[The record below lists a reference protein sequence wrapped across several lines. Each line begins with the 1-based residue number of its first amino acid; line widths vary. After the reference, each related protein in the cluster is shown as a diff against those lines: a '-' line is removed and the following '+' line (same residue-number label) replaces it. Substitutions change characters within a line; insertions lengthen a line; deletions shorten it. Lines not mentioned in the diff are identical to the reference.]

1 VDGIVLTPLKQIEHP
16 QGNIFHA
23 MKISD
28 DGYSGFGEAYFSTI
42 KKGDIKGWKRH
53 TEMVLNLIV
62 PIGEIKFVIYDE
74 STKEFFNIQLS
85 RNNYQRLT
93 IGPNLWVAFEGVN
106 DTNMLLNIANIEH
119 NPSESIS
126 VELDGINYEW

>member
-126 VELDGINYEW
+126 VELDSINYEW